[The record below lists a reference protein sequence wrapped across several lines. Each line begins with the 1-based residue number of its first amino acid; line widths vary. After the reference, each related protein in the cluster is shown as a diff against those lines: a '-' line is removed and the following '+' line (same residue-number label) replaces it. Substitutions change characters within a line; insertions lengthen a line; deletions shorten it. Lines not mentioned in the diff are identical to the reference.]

1 MEKPC
6 DAKKEE
12 QQKKRDKKVHSPSMT
27 NYKTLKRSST
37 TPQAWN
43 QKTRKKVTIKA
54 YGKHHHALWNQ
65 MMDEKSQCSL
75 PIV

>member
-1 MEKPC
+1 MTIRRKSKKKVTQMEKPC

-37 TPQAWN
+37 TPQA
-43 QKTRKKVTIKA
+43 
-54 YGKHHHALWNQ
+54 
-65 MMDEKSQCSL
+65 
-75 PIV
+75 